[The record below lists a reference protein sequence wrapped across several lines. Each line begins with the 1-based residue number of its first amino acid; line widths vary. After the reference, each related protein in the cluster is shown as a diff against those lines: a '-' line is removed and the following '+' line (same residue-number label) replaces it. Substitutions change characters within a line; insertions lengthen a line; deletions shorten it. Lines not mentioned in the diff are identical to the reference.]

1 LKSVKPILRLS
12 VLLAAAQGVVLVTTP
27 VLTRAFGPEAFGAA
41 GGIWALLAVIS
52 PFACLRFEQGIAV
65 ADSRAQAKHI
75 TVVSVFALLV
85 VSLGAAAL
93 LLCVPSNWIDRL
105 GVSHL
110 CLAAIVVLAC
120 WVAGASALSSQWCAR
135 TSRFGRLGAGRV
147 ARPLVGSLS
156 AMTAVVGTSF
166 RSPIALVGAQILGG
180 IAELLVVAGPRAIWR
195 LFNGRAELGNFSHWT
210 SVARTHRGLAIYSA
224 PAILANTLSWQ
235 LPVIV
240 LSMAFDTTIAG
251 LYAISLKAL
260 QGPLSV
266 LGSSSGIV
274 LQQRYRESD
283 LNSRRIMLE
292 QYVQF
297 AVGCSVPVAAAL
309 VIAAPQVAKVVL
321 GAEWETAGIYL
332 QALAPGLA
340 AWFVSS
346 PISFT
351 FNIHKVYRLE
361 LRSQITILTAR
372 VVALVLGVY
381 LGSAW
386 LTILLLGMASAIA
399 YSTLLIR
406 ILSVSATPLTVLFRA
421 LGHGTLLA
429 ATITVPLSLL
439 AVEAGSENPLSCV
452 SCFTAGALAPCI
464 SLAFLR
470 LRRDKPEGS
479 S

>member
-1 LKSVKPILRLS
+1 
-12 VLLAAAQGVVLVTTP
+12 
-27 VLTRAFGPEAFGAA
+27 
-41 GGIWALLAVIS
+41 
-52 PFACLRFEQGIAV
+52 
-65 ADSRAQAKHI
+65 
-75 TVVSVFALLV
+75 
-85 VSLGAAAL
+85 
-93 LLCVPSNWIDRL
+93 
-105 GVSHL
+105 
-110 CLAAIVVLAC
+110 
-120 WVAGASALSSQWCAR
+120 
-135 TSRFGRLGAGRV
+135 
-147 ARPLVGSLS
+147 
-156 AMTAVVGTSF
+156 
-166 RSPIALVGAQILGG
+166 
-180 IAELLVVAGPRAIWR
+180 
-195 LFNGRAELGNFSHWT
+195 
-210 SVARTHRGLAIYSA
+210 
-224 PAILANTLSWQ
+224 
-235 LPVIV
+235 
-240 LSMAFDTTIAG
+240 
-251 LYAISLKAL
+251 
-260 QGPLSV
+260 
-266 LGSSSGIV
+266 
-274 LQQRYRESD
+274 
-283 LNSRRIMLE
+283 MLE